1 MRKLRRSLAA
11 GLALAFLLTAGG
23 CGSTGQSEDQSEV
36 QGSASDSNGPGGV
49 NIYSDAVRQKTG
61 VIQQLIDKNFMYEI
75 DPEKTEEAYYDGL
88 LRGLGDKYATYYTP
102 EEFAK
107 VREEDEGEFVGI
119 GVTVTKNMENGTIYV
134 VSPIKNTPAE
144 AAGLEADDIF
154 VEIGD
159 TALTTDMELEEVVKM
174 IRGEEGT
181 KVHIKVYRES
191 LEDYVE
197 FDVERQKIETI
208 SVEYEMLDNGY
219 GYISISE
226 FIEKTSPQFKAAVDD
241 LVAQGAK
248 GLIIDVRNN
257 PGGLTNIVI
266 EMVDY
271 LIEDDQIPK
280 DGDPSKPGLL
290 LEMKDKNGKIMYND
304 YTKDEH
310 SVDLPMAIL
319 MNGNSASSSEIMV
332 GCLRDYGKAIMV
344 GEKTYGKG
352 IVQQTFPLTDGSAVK
367 FTIAKYYLPSGS
379 NIHETGIEP
388 EVEVTLTA
396 EQRKKLYKMEPEED
410 PQLAA
415 AIKAL
420 GGEPLKGSTTTETE
434 TTEKTETTESTE
446 STESTEEP

>member
-23 CGSTGQSEDQSEV
+23 CGSAGQSEDQSEV

-271 LIEDDQIPK
+271 LIEDGQIPK

-388 EVEVTLTA
+388 EVEVALTA

>member
-1 MRKLRRSLAA
+1 
-11 GLALAFLLTAGG
+11 
-23 CGSTGQSEDQSEV
+23 
-36 QGSASDSNGPGGV
+36 
-49 NIYSDAVRQKTG
+49 
-61 VIQQLIDKNFMYEI
+61 
-75 DPEKTEEAYYDGL
+75 
-88 LRGLGDKYATYYTP
+88 
-102 EEFAK
+102 
-107 VREEDEGEFVGI
+107 
-119 GVTVTKNMENGTIYV
+119 
-134 VSPIKNTPAE
+134 
-144 AAGLEADDIF
+144 
-154 VEIGD
+154 
-159 TALTTDMELEEVVKM
+159 
-174 IRGEEGT
+174 
-181 KVHIKVYRES
+181 
-191 LEDYVE
+191 
-197 FDVERQKIETI
+197 
-208 SVEYEMLDNGY
+208 
-219 GYISISE
+219 
-226 FIEKTSPQFKAAVDD
+226 
-241 LVAQGAK
+241 
-248 GLIIDVRNN
+248 
-257 PGGLTNIVI
+257 
-266 EMVDY
+266 MVDY
-271 LIEDDQIPK
+271 LIEDGQIPK

-388 EVEVTLTA
+388 EVEVALTA

-420 GGEPLKGSTTTETE
+420 GGEPLKSSSTTETE

>member
-271 LIEDDQIPK
+271 LIEDGQIPK

>member
-23 CGSTGQSEDQSEV
+23 CGSAGQSEDQSEV

-271 LIEDDQIPK
+271 LIEDGQIPK

>member
-1 MRKLRRSLAA
+1 M
-11 GLALAFLLTAGG
+11 
-23 CGSTGQSEDQSEV
+23 
-36 QGSASDSNGPGGV
+36 
-49 NIYSDAVRQKTG
+49 
-61 VIQQLIDKNFMYEI
+61 
-75 DPEKTEEAYYDGL
+75 
-88 LRGLGDKYATYYTP
+88 
-102 EEFAK
+102 
-107 VREEDEGEFVGI
+107 
-119 GVTVTKNMENGTIYV
+119 TKNMENGTIYV

-271 LIEDDQIPK
+271 LIEDGQIPK